1 MSQQQCFTKINC
13 TGNVVDTPGP
23 TATDCCVGTVD
34 GMSFGIDFNNCKYRI
49 CHGKIVKVR
58 VCHIIMILSTLPPI
72 VLYTA
77 VHGFKQISYTT
88 LESQTLTGIDF
99 VPLVKGRNNTFTID
113 GMIIA
118 LDDTG
123 CECINTCIY
132 L

>member
-1 MSQQQCFTKINC
+1 MSQQQCFTERGC
-13 TGNVVDTPGP
+13 VGNVTDTPGP
-23 TATDCCVGTVD
+23 TATDCCVGTD
-34 GMSFGIDFNNCKYRI
+34 NGMSFGIDSNNCEYRI
-49 CHGKIVKVR
+49 CHGKIVKVLD
-58 VCHIIMILSTLPPI
+58 CHIIMILSTLSPI

-99 VPLVKGRNNTFTID
+99 VPLVKGTRNSFTID